1 MVQKTPKRFE
11 VVSYRDASGNT
22 TDVVVDGIQEAAP
35 AAADISI
42 ATNTSGGTLAA
53 ATYSYRVSAVIDGI
67 ETQASTAKTQVTT
80 GTTSTVTLDWTV
92 AAGKQP
98 WIRATSFKVYGRT
111 GGSELLMGTVS
122 MPTMTFT
129 DTGAATPSGALPAA
143 STAVSFRNRGTKA
156 TQQNVA
162 AATAMRQT
170 NVYYN
175 F

>member
-1 MVQKTPKRFE
+1 MAIKPPKRFE
-11 VVSYRDASGNT
+11 VVSYRDTSGAM
-22 TDVVVDGIQEAAP
+22 TDVVVTGLQETAP
-35 AAADISI
+35 AAADITI
-42 ATNTSGGTLAA
+42 ATNGAGGTLAA

-80 GTTSTVTLDWTV
+80 GSTSTVTLDWTV

-98 WIRATSFKVYGRT
+98 WIRASAFKVYGRT
-111 GGSELLMGTVS
+111 GGSELLMGTVN

-129 DTGAATPSGALPAA
+129 DTGAVTPSGALPAA
-143 STAVSFRNRGTKA
+143 STAVSFRNYGTKA
-156 TQQNVA
+156 TQTNVA
-162 AATAMRQT
+162 AATAMKQT